1 MANNKDNKRGLGRG
15 LDSLIPKI
23 DDGKEKKSELSSLT
37 LEDILSNS
45 EEGEGNKTKNNSSEE
60 KIKEKEKELNKEIEE
75 IEEEVAKKEE
85 NINIITEELV
95 EEKAMENYVENVEQK
110 AEKSEKDEKEDEK
123 RAELSDY
130 ELASVKE
137 VKEIIEKNPRI
148 TLWSTKSSAVFRYL
162 RKTRPEFS
170 ISKEASKLIDQA
182 VSEKYPEIWKL
193 FEEL

>member
-75 IEEEVAKKEE
+75 IEEEVAKKEKD
-85 NINIITEELV
+85 IDVITEELV
-95 EEKAMENYVENVEQK
+95 EEKTMENSI
-110 AEKSEKDEKEDEK
+110 EKTKKEVEKEDKEEK
-123 RAELSDY
+123 ILSDY
-130 ELASVKE
+130 ELASIEE

-170 ISKEASKLIDQA
+170 ISKEASELIDKS

-193 FEEL
+193 FEDL

>member
-1 MANNKDNKRGLGRG
+1 MAKNNKDNKRGLGRG

-23 DDGKEKKSELSSLT
+23 DDIEEEKSGRSSLT

-45 EEGEGNKTKNNSSEE
+45 EEEKENKAKDPSSKGEGNEE
-60 KIKEKEKELNKEIEE
+60 EKELAKEIEE
-75 IEEEVAKKEE
+75 IEEEVARKEE
-85 NINIITEELV
+85 NIDVITEELV
-95 EEKAMENYVENVEQK
+95 EEKAVENYIEEAEKK
-110 AEKSEKDEKEDEK
+110 AEKTEEEDGEEKV
-123 RAELSDY
+123 LSNY
-130 ELASVKE
+130 ELTSIEE

-170 ISKEASKLIDQA
+170 ISKEASELIDQA

-193 FEEL
+193 FEDL